1 MGKLKITID
10 RDECIGDGA
19 CVDDAPNTFSLDDED
34 KAVAKEPPGDDQE
47 AIMTAAQN
55 CPVDCI
61 VVVDEDTGQQLH
73 PEE

>member
-34 KAVAKEPPGDDQE
+34 KAKVADVPGDDQD
-47 AIMTAAQN
+47 AILAAAQS

-61 VVVDEDTGQQLH
+61 TVVDEESGKQLY